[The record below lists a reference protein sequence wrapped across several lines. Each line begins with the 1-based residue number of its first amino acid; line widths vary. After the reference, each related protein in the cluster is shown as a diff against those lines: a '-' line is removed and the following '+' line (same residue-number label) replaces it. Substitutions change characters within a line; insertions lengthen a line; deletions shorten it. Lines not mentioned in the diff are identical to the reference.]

1 VIAACRVEAT
11 RRFDAVLP
19 VQTLIWWLHPNF
31 TTGPVTF
38 GPEDASLQR
47 QLAIDASAELLPI
60 WDFSLA
66 CNELGL
72 STPLVNLPP
81 DPTSA
86 PNRLWDAAAPLVTD
100 QFSRFSDTL
109 PMLAL
114 AQHHDLPTR
123 LLDWTFDPIAA
134 AFFAVE
140 ELPIDMPPSELV
152 VWALHRLRAAEVKRN
167 GVTSS

>member
-47 QLAIDASAELLPI
+47 Q
-60 WDFSLA
+60 LA

>member
-1 VIAACRVEAT
+1 
-11 RRFDAVLP
+11 
-19 VQTLIWWLHPNF
+19 
-31 TTGPVTF
+31 
-38 GPEDASLQR
+38 
-47 QLAIDASAELLPI
+47 
-60 WDFSLA
+60 
-66 CNELGL
+66 
-72 STPLVNLPP
+72 
-81 DPTSA
+81 
-86 PNRLWDAAAPLVTD
+86 
-100 QFSRFSDTL
+100 
-109 PMLAL
+109 MLAL